1 MPIKYRLMFNT
12 ALLIISLLIIIA
24 VTSYTEKTVGQLNK
38 GIEII
43 GSIKHDILELRRNEK
58 DFLARKDAKYVT
70 KYQTR
75 FKQLSNDISSLQTLF
90 NDFDLNVAEVDSL
103 AVGTEKYKDHFLGL
117 VEQQKRI
124 GFHAKDGYYG
134 QLRDAAHNI
143 EVTIKGGEPSL
154 LIGLLQLRRNEKD
167 FMLRLDKKYVGKF
180 NKNIDKLKQLMLAQ
194 RHGSMAVLDN
204 YHEKFTQLAQAN
216 ETMGLTPKE
225 GIKGRMR
232 NTIHQTEEMLAALV
246 SHSQTEI
253 EEIKTVMTSFLY
265 SLFVVIIIIALSVNL
280 LNSNRILTAISRLR
294 NLMVDVGETNDLT
307 KRADDNGKDEIAD
320 MAHQL
325 NILLEKFEDIITG
338 VNSSVN
344 TLNHATSKLSDNVG
358 DNQLGINSQLD
369 QASVVTDAVD
379 RLTSSINGIVVNTTD
394 AAAKAKLTNESAVS
408 GNEGVIATIK
418 QINLLSNNLEQSQQE
433 AQKLVSDS
441 VHITKVM
448 DVIRGIAEQTNLL
461 ALNAAI
467 EAARAGEQGRG
478 FAVVADEVRTLA
490 SRTQDSTQE
499 IESIVETL
507 QQRSKNMMTLITD
520 CQSQGH
526 ESADK
531 AAAAGEMLSEITENM
546 ANILGMTTSIAT
558 AIEDQSQG
566 VMEVN
571 EGVVSI
577 RQEVDKNA
585 EFSNNNAQLSEE
597 LAQHAQ
603 QLNAAVQIY
612 KVT

>member
-1 MPIKYRLMFNT
+1 MFNT

-24 VTSYTEKTVGQLNK
+24 ITSYTESTVSQLNK
-38 GIEII
+38 GVEVI
-43 GSIKHDILELRRNEK
+43 GSVKNNILELRRNEK
-58 DFLARKDAKYVT
+58 DFLARKNSKYVVSYN
-70 KYQTR
+70 KRYE
-75 FKQLSNDISSLQTLF
+75 KLSTDISSLEALF
-90 NDFDLNVAEVDSL
+90 TEFDLDVAKINGLSQ
-103 AVGTEKYKDHFLGL
+103 ATKQYKDHFLGL
-117 VEQQKRI
+117 VNQQKRI
-124 GFHAKDGYYG
+124 GFHAKEGYYG

-143 EVTIKGGEPSL
+143 EAKIKGGEPSL
-154 LIGLLQLRRNEKD
+154 LIGLLQLRRDEKD
-167 FMLRLDKKYVGKF
+167 FMLRLDNKYIDKF
-180 NKNIDKLKQLMLAQ
+180 NNHFHELKQLMIAQ
-194 RHGSMAVLDN
+194 SYGSIAVLDN
-204 YHEKFTQLAQAN
+204 YHDKFTQLVQAN
-216 ETMGLTPKE
+216 KTMGLTPKE

-232 NTIHQTEEMLAALV
+232 KTIHQTEEMLEALV
-246 SHSQTEI
+246 SHSQSEI
-253 EEIKTVMTSFLY
+253 ESIKTVMTGFLY
-265 SLFVVIIIIALSVNL
+265 SLFLVIIIVALSVNL

-294 NLMVDVGETNDLT
+294 NLMVDVGQTNDLT

-325 NILLEKFEDIITG
+325 NILLEKFEAIITG

-344 TLNHATSKLSDNVG
+344 TLNQATSKLSDNVG

-531 AAAAGEMLSEITENM
+531 AAAAGEMLSEITDNM

-585 EFSNNNAQLSEE
+585 EFSNNNAQLSDE